1 MLIVEYNIQ
10 MQKFD
15 IEVIESWSFGLMA
28 WTHFL
33 HTPILCCTEEEYN
46 FWVQLM
52 DYFKHFSLQNDC
64 HF

>member
-1 MLIVEYNIQ
+1 MQ

-28 WTHFL
+28 WTNFL
-33 HTPILCCTEEEYN
+33 HTPILLLLQRREYN

-52 DYFKHFSLQNDC
+52 DYFKHFSLQNRLP
-64 HF
+64 FLM